1 MDRPKGEY
9 GMTSYQSKTR
19 LYLPVPGFHKGALV
33 PLDERGVHYLRN
45 VLRMEAG
52 AYVTVFNGQDGSW
65 TACIKEIGKKKGVLE
80 LEEQADVQENV
91 PDLWLLFAPV
101 KRDRIDYLVEKA
113 TELGVAAMRPVL
125 TKRTQVE
132 RIKMDRLRAH
142 SIEAL
147 EQCGRNDVP
156 IIEEPVKLETLLQ
169 NWNPERH
176 ILYCDEMLAG
186 EGGEAA
192 DLPAG
197 PWAIL
202 IGPEGGFDAQERAV
216 LHAHP
221 ATHPISLGPRIL
233 RADTAALAAITYWQT
248 KLGDW

>member
-1 MDRPKGEY
+1 
-9 GMTSYQSKTR
+9 MTSYQSKTR
-19 LYLPVPGFHKGALV
+19 LFLPVSGFQKGALV
-33 PLDERGVHYLRN
+33 PLDDRGVHYLRN
-45 VLRMEAG
+45 VLRLDAG

-65 TACIKEIGKKKGVLE
+65 TACIREIGKKKGILE
-80 LEEQADVQENV
+80 LEEQAAEQESV

-113 TELGVAAMRPVL
+113 TELGVADMQPVI

-132 RIKMDRLRAH
+132 RVKMDRLRAH
-142 SIEAL
+142 AIEAL
-147 EQCGRNDVP
+147 EQCGRTHIP
-156 IIEEPVKLETLLQ
+156 QIEEPVKLDALLS
-169 NWNPERH
+169 NWDLKRH

-186 EGGEAA
+186 ENGQAQ
-192 DLPAG
+192 DLPSG

-202 IGPEGGFDAQERAV
+202 IGPEGGFDESERNM
-216 LHAHP
+216 LHKHP

>member
-1 MDRPKGEY
+1 
-9 GMTSYQSKTR
+9 MTSYQSKTR
-19 LYLPVPGFHKGALV
+19 LFLPAPGFHKDALV

-52 AYVTVFNGQDGSW
+52 ASVTVFNGHDGSW
-65 TACIKEIGKKKGVLE
+65 MARIKEIGKKKGVLE
-80 LEEQADVQENV
+80 LEEQVSGQEDV

-113 TELGVAAMRPVL
+113 TELGVAAMQPVL

-132 RIKMDRLRAH
+132 RVKMDRLRAH

-147 EQCGRNDVP
+147 EQCGRTHVP
-156 IIEEPVKLETLLQ
+156 TIEEPVKLEALLQ
-169 NWNPERH
+169 NWDPARH

-186 EGGEAA
+186 EGGQVV
-192 DLPAG
+192 DLPTG

-202 IGPEGGFDAQERAV
+202 IGPEGGFDAQERDM

-221 ATHPISLGPRIL
+221 ATYSISLGPRIL